1 MKSLLLVAA
10 LSTASLSAL
19 AQGMNMD
26 HSSHHG
32 ETAKPPASA
41 TSNASELAEGEVRRV
56 DRDQKKITLRHGE
69 IKSLGM
75 PPMTMVFQLA
85 DPAWIDQ
92 YKVGDKVRFDV
103 EQINGA
109 YTVVRMEKAP

>member
-10 LSTASLSAL
+10 VSTASLSAL
-19 AQGMNMD
+19 AQGTNTD
-26 HSSHHG
+26 HSAHHG
-32 ETAKPPASA
+32 EATKMSSGAK
-41 TSNASELAEGEVRRV
+41 TNASELADGEVRRV

-69 IKSLGM
+69 IKSIGM

-109 YTVVRMEKAP
+109 YTVVRMERAQ